1 MNVDISKNTANL
13 EDVIAD
19 HAAEVEAEADL
30 AQAHLR
36 EEEDILLMIEEG
48 EDAPAHLLLEETED
62 VTPAQAAEVPEEA
75 EIEAAAHPAE
85 MIRERIME
93 IIYKLKFKN

>member
-1 MNVDISKNTANL
+1 MDISKNTANQA
-13 EDVIAD
+13 DVIAD
-19 HAAEVEAEADL
+19 HAAEAEVEADL
-30 AQAHLR
+30 AAHLL

-48 EDAPAHLLLEETED
+48 EDAPAHLLQEETED